1 MSSPISPEK
10 ESQKGNSNAKEKKLG
25 FIKTI
30 GILHNINKLTKL
42 DYQLKMN
49 IKVCEMNE
57 MWKH

>member
-30 GILHNINKLTKL
+30 GILHNITN
-42 DYQLKMN
+42 
-49 IKVCEMNE
+49 
-57 MWKH
+57 